1 MLKSGKDL
9 SKEIKE
15 KIKAEVAEYTKTNRK
30 PCLITILVGDDPA
43 SKVYVSNK
51 EKACNEVGIHNITE
65 RYPADMSESDLLSVI
80 RMFNISPNVDGILVQ
95 LPLPKHID
103 TDKVMAAISPEKD
116 VDGFHPE
123 NVANLW
129 LKKEGVVP
137 CTPKGIMELLDS
149 SNVNLEG
156 QHVVVIGR
164 SNIVGLPIAKLCLDR
179 NATVTICHS
188 KTENLADI
196 TRQADVL
203 IVAIGK
209 PKFITADMVKLG
221 AVVIDVGIN
230 RVDGKLC
237 GDVDFDSVFS
247 EKTERITPVP
257 GGVGPMT
264 ICELLSNTLFCY
276 LKNFSYLCTRNNNK
290 IY

>member
-209 PKFITADMVKLG
+209 PKFVTADMVKLG

-276 LKNFSYLCTRNNNK
+276 LKKFSYLCKRN
-290 IY
+290 

>member
-209 PKFITADMVKLG
+209 PKFVTADMVKLG

-276 LKNFSYLCTRNNNK
+276 LKK
-290 IY
+290 K

>member
-188 KTENLADI
+188 KTDNLADI

-209 PKFITADMVKLG
+209 PKFVTADMVKLG

-276 LKNFSYLCTRNNNK
+276 LKNFSYLCKRN
-290 IY
+290 

>member
-209 PKFITADMVKLG
+209 PKFVTADMVKLG

-276 LKNFSYLCTRNNNK
+276 LKNFSYLCKRN
-290 IY
+290 

>member
-51 EKACNEVGIHNITE
+51 EKACNEVGIKNDTIKLPDYT
-65 RYPADMSESDLLSVI
+65 SEKDLLRLI
-80 RMFNISPNVDGILVQ
+80 DYYNNDETVDGILVQ
-95 LPLPKHID
+95 LPLPKHINAD
-103 TDKVMAAISPEKD
+103 IVISTINPNKD

-209 PKFITADMVKLG
+209 PKFVTADMVKLG

-276 LKNFSYLCTRNNNK
+276 LKNFSYLCKRN
-290 IY
+290 

>member
-1 MLKSGKDL
+1 MLKSGKEL

-15 KIKAEVAEYTKTNRK
+15 RIKAEVAEYTKTNRK

-188 KTENLADI
+188 KTENLSDI

-209 PKFITADMVKLG
+209 PKFVTADMVKLG

-247 EKTERITPVP
+247 EKTECITPVP

-276 LKNFSYLCTRNNNK
+276 LKNIS
-290 IY
+290 